1 MRVKWDRSKGSP
13 EPMAALDR
21 VAEIESGEPLA
32 RLAEAAPSVLIA
44 RESVIP
50 YLRKT
55 VAERLENA
63 ARSLP
68 GGLKI
73 GVTDAWRP
81 FARQKR
87 IYDFIFRCAQEA
99 FPQRSHAALKRTV
112 NALVHAYDR
121 KAPPGHCTGA
131 AVDVWLFDAQGEPID
146 VSAPFSRYQAHWT
159 YSLGLE
165 PSAAEMRMTL
175 VEAMLNAGFSNCR
188 EEWWHYS
195 YGDAAW
201 AVRTG
206 QSSCV
211 YGKIDLDPELYEEQ
225 ERLAEEMFKDRP
237 NPFLH
242 PEDN

>member
-68 GGLKI
+68 EGLKI

-146 VSAPFSRYQAHWT
+146 VSAPFSRYQTHWT

-165 PSAAEMRMTL
+165 PRAAEMRMTL

-211 YGKIDLDPELYEEQ
+211 YGKIELDPELYEEQ

>member
-55 VAERLENA
+55 VAER
-63 ARSLP
+63 
-68 GGLKI
+68 
-73 GVTDAWRP
+73 RP